1 MNERIR
7 GLIEEAT
14 MITEVWNDE
23 VGTKRYYQLNEEKFA
38 ELLIQDVCKI
48 IKGNKLVEPLGGYTE
63 WDQGYNASVKSAIDQ
78 VKRKYK
84 KPKKKSGVEE

>member
-7 GLIEEAT
+7 ELIEEAT

-38 ELLIQDVCKI
+38 ELLVRDT
-48 IKGNKLVEPLGGYTE
+48 L
-63 WDQGYNASVKSAIDQ
+63 DQ
-78 VKRKYK
+78 VAEFARLSKVYLAQGIDPGIDVTKEVLKNFGFTRF
-84 KPKKKSGVEE
+84 GVK